1 MPEAK
6 GAIIGFGDVHTR
18 AHIYRAII
26 EGINYA
32 LREGLEN
39 LEKKSKVKVKRIAV
53 SGGVSQSNAICQI
66 TADMFD
72 RPVSAGRPMK
82 PRD

>member
-1 MPEAK
+1 MP
-6 GAIIGFGDVHTR
+6 
-18 AHIYRAII
+18 
-26 EGINYA
+26 
-32 LREGLEN
+32 LREEAWN

-53 SGGVSQSNAICQI
+53 SGGGSQSNAICQI

-72 RPVSAGRPMK
+72 RPVVRGQTLK